1 VVPGLFLFPSRIPH
15 SQCGYIFFAKGQSNV
30 NGWTTGLPMLSFRDA
45 AIPNAERNHWS
56 THEQDS
62 LELWNAH
69 TATGRQAFNPRIV
82 DLVAVS

>member
-1 VVPGLFLFPSRIPH
+1 VVPGLSFSRPASRTRSAGIF
-15 SQCGYIFFAKGQSNV
+15 FFAKGQSNV